1 MDPDNDLPRT
11 EAVPHGIPRTVQLPK
26 DLSRLN
32 DPFPLLTEL
41 RHIAPVVRARLH
53 DRWNVWLV
61 TSYQAARHVL
71 LDTETFRSD
80 HSWIA
85 AADAKYVSPMRMGL
99 LDWDPPLHTEARRLV
114 RPAFAPPAVRDFAD
128 QVRRRCPPLLQA
140 LPPVGTADLV
150 AEVIEPLVNSAVGT
164 FLGVPWDEA
173 LGRGAAALIAPVD
186 DDTARKHAARARDA
200 LAAHVDACLSESSR
214 QRTSLLARILTEGG
228 PGSPESWLPRGQV
241 VLQMFVAGRQSTVDF
256 LATLI
261 RGLTGTGTLARL
273 RDPGA
278 PLTSTVEE
286 YLRHDG
292 PIVRGVWRFAAR
304 DGHIAGTPVARGD
317 TVLVSLAAA
326 NRDPAVFDCA
336 DQVAPLGRPHP
347 HLGFGAGPHHCPG
360 APLVRV
366 MAGTL
371 VTELARRFPR
381 MSLAPQQRDGCT
393 TDSVFRGPRAV
404 YVRPGGED
412 ADA

>member
-1 MDPDNDLPRT
+1 M
-11 EAVPHGIPRTVQLPK
+11 QLPQ
-26 DLSRLN
+26 DLSRLD
-32 DPFPLLTEL
+32 DPFPLLAEL
-41 RHIAPVVRARLH
+41 RHSAPVVRARLH

-61 TSYQAARHVL
+61 TSYRAARHVL

-85 AADAKYVSPMRMGL
+85 AADAKHVSPMRMGL

-114 RPAFAPPAVRDFAD
+114 RPAFAPSAVRDFAA

-140 LPPVGTADLV
+140 LSPTGTADLV
-150 AEVIEPLVNSAVGT
+150 AEVIEPLVNTAVGD
-164 FLGVPWDEA
+164 FLGVQWDEA
-173 LGRGAAALIAPVD
+173 LGRRAAALVAPVD
-186 DDTARKHAARARDA
+186 DDRARERVARARDA
-200 LAAHVDACLSESSR
+200 LAAHVDACLAESAESSER
-214 QRTSLLARILTEGG
+214 HTGLLARLLTEGG
-228 PGSPESWLPRGQV
+228 PGSPESGVPRGQL

-261 RGLTGTGTLARL
+261 RGLTGTGALPRL
-273 RDPGA
+273 RHPGA
-278 PLTSTVEE
+278 PLAATVEE

-326 NRDPAVFDCA
+326 NRDPAVFDRA
-336 DQVAPLGRPHP
+336 DEVAPQHRPHP
-347 HLGFGAGPHHCPG
+347 HLAFGAGPHHCPG
-360 APLVRV
+360 APLVRA

-371 VTELARRFPR
+371 VTEMARRFPR
-381 MSLAPQQRDGCT
+381 MSLAPQRDRCP

-404 YVRPGGED
+404 HVRPGGDD
-412 ADA
+412 AGA